1 LPYIDVG
8 NNYGIG
14 EERKRELRGSC
25 EALAIDKGRCAVLDH
40 PDIQDSPTV
49 WWKEELIESIARDY
63 IKKWNVD
70 AVSLPFQFDHF
81 FVLICLNFLKRFYKL
96 TFLDHHL
103 RPRRSIGTHQSP
115 SSEYGN

>member
-1 LPYIDVG
+1 MSREASWCSLQVSDSSVGLEKTRSAAFLPYTDVG

-40 PDIQDSPTV
+40 PDIQDNPTV

-63 IKKWNVD
+63 IRKWNID
-70 AVSLPFQFDHF
+70 AVS
-81 FVLICLNFLKRFYKL
+81 
-96 TFLDHHL
+96 
-103 RPRRSIGTHQSP
+103 
-115 SSEYGN
+115 